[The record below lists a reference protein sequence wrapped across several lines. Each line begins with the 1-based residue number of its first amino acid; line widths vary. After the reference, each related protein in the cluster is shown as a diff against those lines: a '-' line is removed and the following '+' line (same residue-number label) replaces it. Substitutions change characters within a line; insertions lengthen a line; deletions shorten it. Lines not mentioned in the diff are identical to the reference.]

1 MSATLTLL
9 DLAGAIALLLWG
21 LHMVQSGVT
30 RAFGANLRRVLG
42 SALRNRAKAFL
53 AGLGATAVLQSSTA
67 TGLMATSFAANGL
80 LDLVPALALMLGAN
94 IGTTLIVQAVSFD
107 IGKVAPLLILLGVLA
122 FRRGDRTRTRDLGR
136 VSIGLGLM
144 LLALE
149 HLLAL
154 IRPAEDIPSLRL
166 LLGSIT
172 QDPLLDILLGAALT
186 WASHSSVA
194 IVLLAMSFAT
204 QGVIPPHAAFAIVLG
219 ANLGS
224 AINPVLEG
232 TPNDNPAARRLP
244 WGNLINR
251 LIGCALALPLLGPVG
266 IALAT
271 HEPDAARAV
280 ADFHTAFNIVLAAL
294 FFPLLPVYARLL
306 RRLLPE
312 RAAPSDPSS
321 PAYLDPGALEAP
333 SVALANAARETLRI
347 ADAAEAM
354 LRGTLDVLETGDRK
368 RVAEIRRMDDVL
380 DRLNDAVKR
389 YLAAI
394 PPEAL
399 GDEDAARAGEI
410 LAFTTN
416 LEHAGDIVVGS
427 LLTLAAK
434 KIKRKLA
441 FSVEGRAEI
450 GIMFER
456 LIGNVRLA
464 SAVFMTGAAD
474 SARSLLAEKAA
485 FRELESDA
493 AEKHFERLRQGRIES
508 VETSAL
514 HLDVLR
520 DLKRINS
527 HLAAASYSVL
537 EGRGELLRSRLKADD
552 V

>member
-224 AINPVLEG
+224 AINPILEG
-232 TPNDNPAARRLP
+232 TANDNPAARRLP
-244 WGNLINR
+244 WGNFINR
-251 LIGCALALPLLGPVG
+251 LVGCALALPLLGPVG

-312 RAAPSDPSS
+312 RAAASDPSS

-427 LLTLAAK
+427 LLSLAAK